1 MIKIIVASRAGE
13 GKTAISTLIANT
25 LRDNGIN
32 VELIDDN
39 GVGIVE
45 EPGGISNERLIS
57 CVTAIS
63 TKRVPV
69 EVRTTQLARNEY

>member
-25 LRDNGIN
+25 LRDNGIK

-39 GVGIVE
+39 GVGIVD
-45 EPGGISNERLIS
+45 EPGGITNERMIA
-57 CVTAIS
+57 CITAIG